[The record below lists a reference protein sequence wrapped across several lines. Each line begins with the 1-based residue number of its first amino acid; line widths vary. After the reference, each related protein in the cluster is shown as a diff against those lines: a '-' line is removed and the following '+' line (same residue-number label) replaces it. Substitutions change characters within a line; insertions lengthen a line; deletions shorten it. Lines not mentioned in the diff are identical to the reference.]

1 MSDLELKALV
11 FDVFGTVVDWRT
23 SIANEASDQL
33 KNKGFD
39 LNWLAF
45 AEAWRAKYQPSME
58 GVRSG
63 KRGYV
68 RLDIL
73 HLENLME
80 VLEEFKV
87 SGLSSA
93 DLNYLNRAWHRLEPW
108 PDSVSGLQRLKK
120 KFIIGTMSN
129 GNVAL
134 MVNMAKHSGLP
145 WDVILGAEPAQAY
158 KPDPKTY
165 LTGVDWLGLQPDQVL
180 MCAAHNNDL
189 VAARNQGLKTAFI
202 ARPTEY
208 GNNQSVDITAE
219 HEFDFITTD
228 MNDLADQLGC

>member
-1 MSDLELKALV
+1 
-11 FDVFGTVVDWRT
+11 
-23 SIANEASDQL
+23 
-33 KNKGFD
+33 
-39 LNWLAF
+39 
-45 AEAWRAKYQPSME
+45 ME

-68 RLDIL
+68 RLDVL

-93 DLNYLNRAWHRLEPW
+93 ELDYLNRAWHRLKPW
-108 PDSVSGLQRLKK
+108 PDSVSGLERLKK

-165 LTGVDWLGLQPDQVL
+165 LTGVDWLGLQPDEVL

-189 VAARNQGLKTAFI
+189 VAARDQGLKTAFI

-208 GNNQSVDITAE
+208 GK
-219 HEFDFITTD
+219 
-228 MNDLADQLGC
+228 DLSLIHI

>member
-93 DLNYLNRAWHRLEPW
+93 DLDYLNRAWHRLEPW

-165 LTGVDWLGLQPDQVL
+165 LTGVDWLGLQPDEVL

-202 ARPTEY
+202 ARPREY
-208 GNNQSVDITAE
+208 GKDQSVDIEAE

>member
-1 MSDLELKALV
+1 MSDVELKALV

-87 SGLSSA
+87 SGLSSD
-93 DLNYLNRAWHRLEPW
+93 DLDYLNRAWHRLEPW

-165 LTGVDWLGLQPDQVL
+165 LTGVEWLGLQPDEVL
-180 MCAAHNNDL
+180 MCAAHNKDL
-189 VAARNQGLKTAFI
+189 VAARDQGLKTAFI

-208 GNNQSVDITAE
+208 GENQSLDIKAE
-219 HEFDFITTD
+219 HEFDYITTD

>member
-165 LTGVDWLGLQPDQVL
+165 LTGVDWLGLQPEQVL

>member
-1 MSDLELKALV
+1 MSDVDIKALV

-23 SIANEASDQL
+23 SIAQEASIL
-33 KNKGFD
+33 LGKKGFD
-39 LNWLAF
+39 LDWLKF
-45 AEAWRAKYQPSME
+45 AEVWRAKYQPAME
-58 GVRSG
+58 RVRTG
-63 KRGYV
+63 KRGFV

-73 HLENLME
+73 HMENLME
-80 VLEEFKV
+80 VLEKFSV
-87 SGLSSA
+87 GGLSSA
-93 DLNYLNRAWHRLEPW
+93 ELENLNRAWHRLQPW
-108 PDSVSGLQRLKK
+108 PDSVSGLKRLKN

-134 MVNMAKHSGLP
+134 MVNMAKHSDLP

-165 LTGVDWLGLQPDQVL
+165 LTGVEWLGLKPDEVL

-189 VAARNQGLKTAFI
+189 LAAKAQGLKTAFI

-208 GNNQSVDITAE
+208 GENQSVDIKAE
-219 HEFDFITTD
+219 HKFDYISTD
-228 MNDLADQLGC
+228 MNDLAGQLSC